1 MHRHNHH
8 HKVQRRVW
16 VRAGGGR
23 FVERSL
29 AQLSGGQ
36 WRRASLSLS
45 LAFTELARRRGKLS
59 CNLLVLDEAMVH
71 LDTHGRA
78 KVKESEAPC

>member
-1 MHRHNHH
+1 MHNNIEQ
-8 HKVQRRVW
+8 VQRRVW

-36 WRRASLSLS
+36 WRRASLALA

-78 KVKESEAPC
+78 KVKKKKTF